1 MISSCGNS
9 SQQPASPTL
18 LGNKQWWSQGKKVRQ
33 QWQALHFIVTTVV
46 SNTALQKTMMWPR
59 LTPSSS
65 LLYKKVQL
73 GCSGKHCIVATRFFA
88 SCPLLGNR
96 AGNGAKQF
104 FLQNESVP
112 VCWGPDTVAADGWS
126 FISTCG
132 KLVLKHLA
140 TLSDMIHAQY
150 MAT

>member
-18 LGNKQWWSQGKKVRQ
+18 LGNKQWWSQGKSKVAVASIAFHCDNCGQQHCFAKNNDVTKAHSKQQPALQKGAVRL
-33 QWQALHFIVTTVV
+33 QWQALHCGNSVF
-46 SNTALQKTMMWPR
+46 
-59 LTPSSS
+59 
-65 LLYKKVQL
+65 
-73 GCSGKHCIVATRFFA
+73 CILPPPWQQSWQWGQAV
-88 SCPLLGNR
+88 
-96 AGNGAKQF
+96 